1 MSGKKT
7 AKKKKPDRRVKRTRE
22 VLGDALVGLMQEK
35 TFESIKVEEVLDR
48 ADVGRSTFY
57 SHYRD
62 KDDLFLSDVDEFWEG
77 MASWLERKGE
87 KSRRMAPLAE
97 LLSHVGTAQTF
108 YQALVASGKVGDVM
122 ELGRGHFRR
131 SIERRLHQ
139 LEPKLERERVAI
151 LASAF
156 TGAMFE
162 LMDRWVRH
170 EITGSPAEI
179 DSIFHEMVWSGIPK
193 T

>member
-1 MSGKKT
+1 MSGKRK
-7 AKKKKPDRRVKRTRE
+7 AKKKKADRRVRRTRE
-22 VLGDALVGLMQEK
+22 VLGDALVGLMHEK
-35 TFESIKVEEVLDR
+35 SFDSIKVEEVLDR

-57 SHYRD
+57 THYRD
-62 KDDLFLSDVDEFWEG
+62 KDDLFLSDVDEFWES

-87 KSRRMAPLAE
+87 KSRRVAPLAE
-97 LLSHVGTAQTF
+97 LLSHVGTAQGF
-108 YQALVASGKVGDVM
+108 YQALVDSGKIGDVM

-131 SIERRLHQ
+131 SIERRLHAA
-139 LEPKLERERVAI
+139 EPKLEGARVAI

-162 LMDRWVRH
+162 LMDRWVRK

-179 DSIFHEMVWSGIPK
+179 DRIFHEMVWSGVMK
-193 T
+193 D